1 MRDTAPGGFV
11 DFVVKGTRR
20 RRLAVLGAVTAAV
33 MVVGGVAST
42 RPTDQALPQP
52 AGQGASSPATSPATI
67 PTASPATSPVPS
79 PMITPTASL
88 SVSQFTAD
96 ARAYGIDAAVAA
108 LPIGVRVFQPDPAD
122 WPAATSQ
129 ASTPE
134 GLWLVSRAE
143 HSPNY
148 DYGAHSG
155 LLAEYGELLLL
166 TPDRSRILRAYP
178 FRGVPPQ
185 WLLVTPKAVY
195 CGRQGDGGLPN
206 SMVCRVDRS
215 TGALIVVVFPH
226 PEYFATERPQAF
238 AGRPGSWR
246 LAGSLP
252 SADLRAD
259 LQHVPGLTAD
269 GLVFAPDPNQP
280 GGGHALRL
288 DPATLK

>member
-1 MRDTAPGGFV
+1 MRDTAPGGFLN
-11 DFVVKGTRR
+11 FVVAGTRR
-20 RRLAVLGAVTAAV
+20 RRLAVLGVVTAAV
-33 MVVGGVAST
+33 MVVGGLAIT
-42 RPTDQALPQP
+42 RPTHQALPQP

-67 PTASPATSPVPS
+67 PTASPTTSLP
-79 PMITPTASL
+79 ASQ
-88 SVSQFTAD
+88 SAGD
-96 ARAYGIDAAVAA
+96 ARAYGIDPAVGA

-122 WPAATSQ
+122 GPYGTSQ
-129 ASTPE
+129 ASSPE

-155 LLAEYGELLLL
+155 LLTEYGELLLL

-215 TGALIVVVFPH
+215 TGALIVVVFPS
-226 PEYFATERPQAF
+226 PDYFATDAPQAL

-252 SADLRAD
+252 SADLQAD
-259 LQHVPGLTAD
+259 LQHVPQLTAD
-269 GLVFAPDPNQP
+269 GLVFARDPNQP
-280 GGGHALRL
+280 GGGRELRL

>member
-11 DFVVKGTRR
+11 NLVVAGTRR
-20 RRLAVLGAVTAAV
+20 RRLAVLGVVTAAV
-33 MVVGGVAST
+33 MVVGGLAIT
-42 RPTDQALPQP
+42 RPTHQALPQP

-67 PTASPATSPVPS
+67 PTASPTTSLP
-79 PMITPTASL
+79 ASQ
-88 SVSQFTAD
+88 SAGD
-96 ARAYGIDAAVAA
+96 ARAYGIDPAVAG

-122 WPAATSQ
+122 GPYGTSQ
-129 ASTPE
+129 ASSPE

-155 LLAEYGELLLL
+155 LLTEYGELLLL

-215 TGALIVVVFPH
+215 TGALIVVVFPS
-226 PEYFATERPQAF
+226 PEDFAADAPPVPGGLSAPQAL
-238 AGRPGSWR
+238 AGLPGSWR

-252 SADLRAD
+252 SADL
-259 LQHVPGLTAD
+259 QHVPRLTTE
-269 GLVFAPDPNQP
+269 GLVFARDPNQP
-280 GGGHALRL
+280 GGGRELRL

>member
-11 DFVVKGTRR
+11 GFVVAGTRR

-33 MVVGGVAST
+33 MVVGGVAIT
-42 RPTDQALPQP
+42 RPTHQALPQP
-52 AGQGASSPATSPATI
+52 TGQGASSPATI
-67 PTASPATSPVPS
+67 PTASPATSPATIPTV
-79 PMITPTASL
+79 TPTTSLPASQ
-88 SVSQFTAD
+88 SAAD
-96 ARAYGIDAAVAA
+96 ALVYGIDPAVAA
-108 LPIGVRVFQPDPAD
+108 LPIGVRVFQPDPVNG
-122 WPAATSQ
+122 PFATTQ

-143 HSPNY
+143 DSPNY

-155 LLAEYGELLLL
+155 LLTEYGELLLL
-166 TPDRSRILRAYP
+166 TPGRSRILRAYP

-195 CGRQGDGGLPN
+195 CGRQGDGGVPN

-215 TGALIVVVFPH
+215 TGALIVVVFPS
-226 PEYFATERPQAF
+226 PDYFATDAPQAL

-252 SADLRAD
+252 SADLQAD
-259 LQHVPGLTAD
+259 LQHVPQLTAD
-269 GLVFAPDPNQP
+269 GLVFARDPNQP
-280 GGGHALRL
+280 GGGRELRL